1 MSFLEELEKRKEN
14 LSMNRE
20 ELALYAAKRQ
30 GEYTV
35 EDYRRLPDEVRAELI
50 DGKLVYM
57 EAPGYAHQEL
67 ITELV
72 SETGNFSR
80 SGKGSFQV
88 IQSPLDV
95 QPECGNTGSRT
106 RRKRQSLLTG
116 LKGRMFQASPCI
128 LFRTEYLCGSSG
140 EGCRSTLEKSR
151 KDCIFVRSL

>member
-30 GEYTV
+30 
-35 EDYRRLPDEVRAELI
+35 
-50 DGKLVYM
+50 
-57 EAPGYAHQEL
+57 
-67 ITELV
+67 
-72 SETGNFSR
+72 
-80 SGKGSFQV
+80 
-88 IQSPLDV
+88 
-95 QPECGNTGSRT
+95 
-106 RRKRQSLLTG
+106 SLLTG
-116 LKGRMFQASPCI
+116 LKGRMFQASPCT